1 MATKTRAAPS
11 QNRRITCAFSRRR
24 SAALRGAAE
33 ADAVRPPFTIAA
45 WRLPMNIKTASML
58 QLYTLLLVTVLL
70 LFACT
75 TTNSQVIP
83 PPTTLPAFTPQ
94 PTVTPRPTSVPT
106 APSSPTPVSTP
117 ISSIV
122 IENQPDI
129 LYETIFTIPVGEAGV
144 TYQGVG
150 IPGMEITGPNALA
163 ILPDMSFF
171 VADLIGNRLLRYD
184 SRGKLLKT
192 IDLYSIG
199 IVNVADLRATNTELI
214 LLEISFKISPERYRV
229 NRLSFDG
236 ELAASYDIPEGYHLE
251 NGLTGIS
258 VDCEGEILLELEGGY
273 KLYRLV
279 DSKGN
284 LNVASTTSDYLC
296 YGKSYRVINP
306 GPGKTPTLIAG
317 NIRLETQLTT
327 GFGGLR
333 LLGVLEDG
341 SFYVIREDVV
351 SDDVVSEGAVD
362 QTVHYISADGLQL
375 GLARVP
381 IAETYY
387 YVMRNLAIGP
397 DGYVYALLPQPDSVH
412 IIRLNFFRSIE
423 PLVPSAVTPLVIISN
438 VEP

>member
-1 MATKTRAAPS
+1 
-11 QNRRITCAFSRRR
+11 
-24 SAALRGAAE
+24 
-33 ADAVRPPFTIAA
+33 
-45 WRLPMNIKTASML
+45 
-58 QLYTLLLVTVLL
+58 
-70 LFACT
+70 
-75 TTNSQVIP
+75 
-83 PPTTLPAFTPQ
+83 
-94 PTVTPRPTSVPT
+94 
-106 APSSPTPVSTP
+106 
-117 ISSIV
+117 
-122 IENQPDI
+122 
-129 LYETIFTIPVGEAGV
+129 
-144 TYQGVG
+144 
-150 IPGMEITGPNALA
+150 MEITGPNALA

-184 SRGKLLKT
+184 SKGNLLKT

-214 LLEISFKISPERYRV
+214 LLEISFKVSPERYRV

-236 ELAASYDIPEGYHLE
+236 KLVASYDIPEGYHLE

-258 VDCEGEILLELEGGY
+258 VDCEGEILLELEGGS
-273 KLYRLV
+273 KLYQLV

-284 LNVASTTSDYLC
+284 LNVARTISDYLC

-306 GPGKTPTLIAG
+306 VFGKTAYVIAG

-327 GFGGLR
+327 GFGGLG

-341 SFYVIREDVV
+341 SFYVTR
-351 SDDVVSEGAVD
+351 DDVVTEAVIQVD

-375 GLARVP
+375 GVARVP

-397 DGYVYALLPQPDSVH
+397 DGYVYALLPQADSVH

-423 PLVPSAVTPLVIISN
+423 PLIPSAVTPLVTISN
-438 VEP
+438 VKP